1 MALVPPAGRGL
12 YYPYENGGGQPQ
24 LDAMLYV
31 GNSVLV
37 EGLKITLNSS
47 GIRDIVSI
55 SKIAPE

>member
-1 MALVPPAGRGL
+1 
-12 YYPYENGGGQPQ
+12 
-24 LDAMLYV
+24 MLYV
-31 GNSVLV
+31 GNSVLI